1 MTRLAKSQNSLSPV
15 QERIQKAALRLFAEK
30 GVDGVNVKD
39 LARKAKVARG
49 TIYNN
54 HRASIESMFQ
64 KIATQLSVEMH
75 HRVAATRS
83 DIDDPAL
90 RLSIG
95 IRLFVRR
102 AHEEP
107 DWGNFIQRFTMN
119 NSAMRQMWLGP
130 PRKDLARGIA
140 RGRYNLDRE
149 LLPAAIVMIATTAL
163 GAIFLVVKGRRH
175 WRKAGSDAAELMLRA
190 LGISP
195 AEAHN
200 IATAELP
207 KLAPLP

>member
-1 MTRLAKSQNSLSPV
+1 MTRLSKSREPLSPV
-15 QERIQKAALRLFAEK
+15 QQRIQKAALRLFADK

-54 HRASIESMFQ
+54 HRASIEAMFQ
-64 KIATQLSVEMH
+64 EIATQLSVEMH

-83 DIDDPAL
+83 DIEDPAL

-102 AHEEP
+102 AYEDP
-107 DWGNFIQRFTMN
+107 DWGAFILRFTMN

-130 PRKDLARGIA
+130 PRKDVARGIA
-140 RGRYNLDRE
+140 SGRYKLDPE

-163 GAIFLVVKGRRH
+163 GAIFLVIKGRRH
-175 WRKAGSDAAELMLRA
+175 WRKAGSNAAELMLRA
-190 LGISP
+190 LGVSA
-195 AEAHN
+195 AEAHR